1 MLRRLEQFLPCL
13 GRLAGAA
20 TATANTVLVHGWE
33 KRLSCKHSYGT
44 FPCASAQIVPAG
56 LLFDSE
62 VRARFEVDQDL
73 DSSSPNSARLPG
85 CWQLRLAALRPY
97 GAVVKV

>member
-1 MLRRLEQFLPCL
+1 MLQTLEQFLPCL

-20 TATANTVLVHGWE
+20 TATANTVLVHGWK
-33 KRLSCKHSYGT
+33 KRLSCKHPYGT
-44 FPCASAQIVPAG
+44 FPCAQIVPAG

-62 VRARFEVDQDL
+62 VRARFEVDQYL

>member
-1 MLRRLEQFLPCL
+1 MLQTLEQFLPCL

-20 TATANTVLVHGWE
+20 TATANTVAGSGWK
-33 KRLSCKHSYGT
+33 KRLSCEHTCGT
-44 FPCASAQIVPAG
+44 CPCASAQMVPAG

-62 VRARFEVDQDL
+62 VRTRFEVDQDL

-85 CWQLRLAALRPY
+85 CWQLRQAALRPY